1 MGSDFYLSMIVPQ
14 AGIIIKLCRAYTNN
28 QQDFEDYYQEVCLQI
43 WRSRDAYKHQC
54 SWSTWVYKITLNV
67 CLTYLKKHKS
77 KVVTFTSDPLPEQL
91 ITDSQAQPEQAIKAL
106 YKAIQ
111 QLSEIDRA
119 IILLYLEQV
128 SNKDIA
134 EIMGVSANNLGVR
147 ILRIKQKLHRI
158 LNWE

>member
-1 MGSDFYLSMIVPQ
+1 MGSNFYLSMIVPQ

-67 CLTYLKKHKS
+67 CLTYLKKHKN